1 MLSDLGIVWDWI
13 SAFVVDK
20 FFPTCKGLLPDNVLC
35 GLILSGL
42 LLLGVLLYVFP
53 QIWLLYPD
61 VRSFY
66 AIKVLIPVGLFI
78 REGITGNTMD
88 KHTVNLMRMIL
99 PVLCG
104 YLIKW
109 LFVGSTPHTTH
120 IPKKKKNT
128 PQKNN
133 ASRDYCDLLTL
144 YHDIGTACQPRNI
157 ALVSVLCFIYM
168 CLPGMN
174 TLWRCIVIVC
184 IVVARIVKYYRSRTP
199 CPEKNPSQ
207 QRPASNDHYWI
218 SNVPVF
224 LVVMTF
230 ATGGLIVE
238 LSNRWDILLKDWTND
253 NLKTFLIV
261 LFRIIQIVNMTKPLL
276 IMRRPIVIQPIT
288 KIITKIITKP
298 ITHWLRPSQERTT

>member
-1 MLSDLGIVWDWI
+1 MLREFGFVWDLI
-13 SAFVVDK
+13 TTFVVDN
-20 FFPTCKGLLPDNVLC
+20 FCPTCKNLLPDNVLC

-42 LLLGVLLYVFP
+42 LLLGILLYIFP

-88 KHTVNLMRMIL
+88 EHTVNLMRMIL

-109 LFVGSTPHTTH
+109 LCVDSTPHTTH

-128 PQKNN
+128 PPKNN

-157 ALVSVLCFIYM
+157 VLVSVLC
-168 CLPGMN
+168 LSGMN

-199 CPEKNPSQ
+199 CPEKIPSQ

-276 IMRRPIVIQPIT
+276 IIRRPFVIQPIT
-288 KIITKIITKP
+288 EIITR
-298 ITHWLRPSQERTT
+298 WLRHSQERTT